1 MLSEK
6 TAPDFSCTWI
16 TAGSQSGKMTLVVQ
30 TSCHFAC
37 LAALLAPA
45 LWNGYALIFYDTAGY
60 AETVL
65 MQRLVPG
72 RSLFYGLFLWLSS
85 LGWWSFWSTVVV
97 QAAITL
103 WLLHLLLR
111 CLRLPSGACA
121 LLLAVVAITGLT
133 GIAWYTSQLMPDIFI
148 PQVVLALWL
157 LGFYWSRLRGL
168 ERTGLML
175 ISLTGVLAHMSCL
188 ALAMGLTVITMLA
201 RLLPRRWDLEVRWL
215 PSLGIVL
222 LALLIMPLSH
232 FALTGKAG
240 FTPGGSSFL
249 FGRLVQDGVIKRYL
263 AEHCPG
269 EGGRLCALQDRLPTT
284 ADDFLWTG
292 QSPFQDLGGFQEA
305 GPELARLTMAAMR
318 AYPGMT
324 LWTTIRSTVQQL
336 VTVATGDALEEA
348 HYDARAFFITFT
360 PHIAGPFREARQQ
373 QDGLSQSL
381 FDRLNLIHVPVA
393 LAAVCGLLPLAIWSA
408 RRRRYDLA
416 ALALFVLVALV
427 GNAFICGALSNPH
440 DRYQSRM
447 VWLAPLV
454 FGMAVAICWREQHP
468 IDPSEGI
475 LPCKHT

>member
-1 MLSEK
+1 MFSEK
-6 TAPDFSCTWI
+6 TAPGFPCAWI
-16 TAGSQSGKMTLVVQ
+16 ASGFRSGKTTLVVQ
-30 TSCHFAC
+30 TLSLLAC

-60 AETVL
+60 AETVM

-85 LGWWSFWSTVVV
+85 LGWWSFWSTVAV
-97 QAAITL
+97 QAAATL
-103 WLLHLLLR
+103 WLFHLLLR
-111 CLRLPSGACA
+111 CLGLPSGACA
-121 LLLAVVAITGLT
+121 LLLTVVATTGLT

-157 LGFYWSRLRGL
+157 LGFHWSRLRGQ
-168 ERTGLML
+168 ERAGLVL
-175 ISLTGVLAHMSCL
+175 ISLMGVLAHMSCL
-188 ALAMGLTVITMLA
+188 ALAMGLAMITVLA
-201 RLLPRRWDLEVRWL
+201 RWLPRRWGLEAHWL

-222 LALLIMPLSH
+222 LALIIMPLSH
-232 FALTGKAG
+232 LALTGKAG

-263 AEHCPG
+263 AEHCPR
-269 EGGRLCALQDRLPTT
+269 EGGRLCALQNRLPTT

-292 QSPFQDLGGFQEA
+292 QSPFQDLGGFREA
-305 GPELARLTMAAMR
+305 GTELARLTMAAVR

-324 LWTTIRSTVQQL
+324 LWTTVRSTVQQL
-336 VTVATGDALEEA
+336 VTVATGDALEEG
-348 HYDARAFFITFT
+348 HYDARAFFIAFT
-360 PHIAGPFREARQQ
+360 PDIAGPFREARQQ
-373 QDGLSQSL
+373 QDALSQSL
-381 FDRLNLIHVPVA
+381 FDRLNLIHVPIA
-393 LAAVCGLLPLAIWSA
+393 LAAVSGLLPLAIWSM

-416 ALALFVLVALV
+416 VLALFVLVALV

-454 FGMAVAICWREQHP
+454 LGVAVAAFRRKQHSM
-468 IDPSEGI
+468 DHYAGV
-475 LPCKHT
+475 LP

>member
-1 MLSEK
+1 MFSEK
-6 TAPDFSCTWI
+6 TAPDFSCTW
-16 TAGSQSGKMTLVVQ
+16 TASGSWSGKTVLGAQ
-30 TSCHFAC
+30 ALSLLAC
-37 LAALLAPA
+37 FAALLAPA

-60 AETVL
+60 AETVM

-97 QAAITL
+97 QAAATL

-121 LLLAVVAITGLT
+121 LLLAVVATTALT
-133 GIAWYTSQLMPDIFI
+133 GIAWYTSQLMPDIFT

-168 ERTGLML
+168 ERAGLVL
-175 ISLTGVLAHMSCL
+175 ISLLGVLAHMSCL
-188 ALAMGLTVITMLA
+188 ALAMGLAVITVLA
-201 RLLPRRWDLEVRWL
+201 RLLSKRWGLEVRWL
-215 PSLGIVL
+215 PSFGIVL
-222 LALLIMPLSH
+222 LALIIMPLSH
-232 FALTGKAG
+232 LALTGKAG

-263 AEHCPG
+263 AEHCPQ
-269 EGGRLCALQDRLPTT
+269 EGGRLCALQDRLPAT

-292 QSPFQDLGGFQEA
+292 QSPFQDLGGFQKA
-305 GPELARLTMAAMR
+305 GSELAYLTVAAMR
-318 AYPGMT
+318 AYPSMT
-324 LWTTIRSTVQQL
+324 LWTTIRSTAQQL
-336 VTVATGDALEEA
+336 VTVATGDALEEG
-348 HYDARAFFITFT
+348 HYDARAFFIAFT

-373 QDGLSQSL
+373 QDALSQSL

-393 LAAVCGLLPLAIWSA
+393 LAAVFGLLPVAIWSV

-416 ALALFVLVALV
+416 VLALFVLVALV

-454 FGMAVAICWREQHP
+454 LGVAVTALWHRRLP
-468 IDPSEGI
+468 LPRSESG
-475 LPCKHT
+475 LP